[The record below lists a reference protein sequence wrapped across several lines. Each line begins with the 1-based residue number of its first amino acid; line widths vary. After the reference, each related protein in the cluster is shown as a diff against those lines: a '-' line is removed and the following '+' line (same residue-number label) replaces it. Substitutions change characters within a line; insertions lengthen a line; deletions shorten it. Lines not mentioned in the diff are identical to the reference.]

1 MNINSK
7 IFIAAVLLVCGA
19 IGCSTSRTEA
29 THSRG
34 TLTMSRTEY
43 RDRVEAIW
51 TAQIIAATM
60 GFQFE
65 HKVAS
70 TKWVD
75 QYPEKMDHAE
85 VDDDWYY
92 EMCAVRGFEK
102 YGIGMTVEQL
112 GQQWLEN
119 KCGSWGSSEQA
130 RLLLA
135 RGIKAPDTGHPRY
148 NALWFTIGPQFS
160 SDLYGA
166 LAPGQPNLAGA
177 LARKYGHVNGYAE
190 GVDGAVFVAGMISL
204 GFCETNTHLI
214 VKQAATLIHPDSPYR
229 KCLDQVIALAE
240 AGRTPEEIAN
250 AIEGRWRVEYP
261 ASNNAVPNGAIVAL
275 GVWFGEGDFL
285 KTVNIIYRAAD
296 FTDADCNAA
305 NAASVIAAMHG
316 MKGLPKH
323 LVEPLHDR
331 IAGSELGP
339 VKITPPVDEKISTLA
354 ARTAKISEAMLL
366 ANGAHLNGVTLEISR
381 QEPVTQAAEL
391 FSVGELTKYWNADW
405 TLERAGLGG
414 GSGGIGGI
422 RGNTH
427 LEEDVLAT
435 YPRDPARGL
444 VLRRNLKLG
453 NDAVLTLEAGADG
466 KRAWDLEIY
475 CGNKMLLRRRIDGG
489 VNAKPE
495 ERHWESIRVDLK
507 EFAGQEVQLRLY
519 QRVLLPNRVPGNAY
533 WRNLKVE

>member
-1 MNINSK
+1 
-7 IFIAAVLLVCGA
+7 
-19 IGCSTSRTEA
+19 
-29 THSRG
+29 
-34 TLTMSRTEY
+34 MSRAEY

-70 TKWVD
+70 TQWVD

-119 KCGSWGSSEQA
+119 NCGSWGSSEQA

-177 LARKYGHVNGYAE
+177 MARKYGHVNGYAE

-204 GFCETNTHLI
+204 GFSETNTHSI

-229 KCLDQVIALAE
+229 KCLDRVIALAE
-240 AGRTPEEIAN
+240 AGKTPEQIAN
-250 AIEGRWRVEYP
+250 TIEDRWRVEYP
-261 ASNNAVPNGAIVAL
+261 ASNNAVPNGGIVAL

-305 NAASVIAAMHG
+305 NAASVVAAMHG

-323 LVEPLHDR
+323 LVEPLRDR

-339 VKITPPVDEKISTLA
+339 VKLTPAVDEKISALA
-354 ARTAKISEAMLL
+354 ERTAKIGEAMLL
-366 ANGAHLNGVTLEISR
+366 ANGARLNGDTLEISR

-391 FSVGELTKYWNADW
+391 FSIGELTKYWNPDW

-427 LEEDVLAT
+427 LEGDVLAT

-444 VLRRNLKLG
+444 VLRRNVKLG
-453 NDAVLTLEAGADG
+453 KDAVLTLEAGVDG

-475 CGNKMLLRRRIDGG
+475 CGNKMLLRKRIDGG

-495 ERHWESIRVDLK
+495 ERHWEDIRVDLK

-533 WRNLKVE
+533 WKNVKVE